1 MANENSSTS
10 KAHSYAS
17 ALKTINIALP
27 VDLVEEL
34 LGLIDQF
41 AKRENIRCNEKG
53 DYSIYDFLAYV
64 CKKINPSIPWK
75 RFGKQN
81 PAVVTKCSFCQFP
94 GERQSSTPVCSKF
107 QLIVIAYLMP
117 GEYGDRLRKASAN
130 LISELAAKY
139 PIAKLESILALDTV
153 PDDKPG
159 FPYSDID
166 LHQFTGYASFDYTRK
181 VIRKDYIEGADYIKL
196 QGRYYLTAE
205 TTAIACRIARPE
217 NGSTIPDE
225 VWYYPVT
232 REKAQQQQQNSKI
245 NRRRSQ
251 SNESSNPGQMTI
263 PGL

>member
-1 MANENSSTS
+1 MT
-10 KAHSYAS
+10 KAHNYAS

-27 VDLVEEL
+27 VNLVDEL

-41 AKRENIRCNEKG
+41 VKSKNIRRNEKG

-81 PAVVTKCSFCQFP
+81 PAVLTKCSFCQFP
-94 GERQSSTPVCSKF
+94 GERQSRTPVCSKF
-107 QLIVIAYLMP
+107 HLIVIAYLMP

-130 LISELAAKY
+130 LICEVLEQY

-153 PDDKPG
+153 PGDKPG
-159 FPYSDID
+159 YPYSDID
-166 LHQFTGYASFDYTRK
+166 LHQFTGYASLDYTRK
-181 VIRKDYIEGADYIKL
+181 VIRKDYIKGADYIKL

-205 TTAIACRIARPE
+205 ATAITCRVARPE

-251 SNESSNPGQMTI
+251 QDDSNQLS
-263 PGL
+263 LF

>member
-1 MANENSSTS
+1 MDNKDSNMS
-10 KAHSYAS
+10 KAHNYAI
-17 ALKTINIALP
+17 ALKTVSIALP
-27 VDLVEEL
+27 VDLVNEL

-41 AKRENIRCNEKG
+41 VKSKNIRRNEKG
-53 DYSIYDFLAYV
+53 DYSIFDFLIYIF
-64 CKKINPSIPWK
+64 KKINPNVPWK
-75 RFGKQN
+75 RFTENN
-81 PAVVTKCSFCQFP
+81 PEVLTKCYYFQFD
-94 GERQSSTPVCSKF
+94 GQGQRDTPVCSMF

-139 PIAKLESILALDTV
+139 PSAKLESILALDTV

-159 FPYSDID
+159 YPYSDID
-166 LHQFTGYASFDYTRK
+166 LHQFTGYASLEYTRK

-205 TTAIACRIARPE
+205 ATAIACRIARPE

-232 REKAQQQQQNSKI
+232 REKAQQQQENSKI

-251 SNESSNPGQMTI
+251 QDDSNQLS
-263 PGL
+263 LF